1 MSDPE
6 GCFVLRDKN
15 KILGYNY
22 SKTMGNEEYLG
33 PKDNRE
39 LSKQGIRK
47 SFNFKKH
54 RLSY

>member
-22 SKTMGNEEYLG
+22 SKTMGKEIFRTLRIMENYQNG
-33 PKDNRE
+33 
-39 LSKQGIRK
+39 G
-47 SFNFKKH
+47 
-54 RLSY
+54 

>member
-39 LSKQGIRK
+39 LSK
-47 SFNFKKH
+47 
-54 RLSY
+54 